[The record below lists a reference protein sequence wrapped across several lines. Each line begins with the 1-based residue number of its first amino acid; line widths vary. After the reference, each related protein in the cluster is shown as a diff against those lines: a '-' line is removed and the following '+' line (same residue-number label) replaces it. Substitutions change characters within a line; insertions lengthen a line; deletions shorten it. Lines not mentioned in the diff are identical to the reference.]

1 MEMVDPLDI
10 RHGNKILLFLLE
22 RGEIKKTDLLEIMS
36 SSDSLSR
43 SLQDLINTG
52 LIESETKVMGRKVI
66 LTKLT
71 PLGRKVAEQLRKAN
85 DIIIEYNERKI
96 QHSTMIK
103 KKEIDNNKTMCL
115 ACGFVNPADAKFC
128 MNCGGKLGDKNG
140 ESNAN

>member
-22 RGEIKKTDLLEIMS
+22 KGEIKKTDLLEIMS

-52 LIESETKVMGRKVI
+52 LIESETIIQGRKVI

-71 PLGRKVAEQLRKAN
+71 PLGRKVAEQLKKAN
-85 DIIIEYNERKI
+85 DILEDYNKRQNKQNYSKYNE
-96 QHSTMIK
+96 TIK
-103 KKEIDNNKTMCL
+103 CSL
-115 ACGFVNPADAKFC
+115 CGYENPEKAKFC
-128 MNCGGKLGDKNG
+128 LECGTRVEWG
-140 ESNAN
+140 

>member
-10 RHGNKILLFLLE
+10 RHGNKILLFLLKK
-22 RGEIKKTDLLEIMS
+22 GEIKKTDLLEIMS
-36 SSDSLSR
+36 SSDSLSK
-43 SLQDLINTG
+43 SLQDLINAG

-85 DIIIEYNERKI
+85 DIIIDYNERKI

-115 ACGFVNPADAKFC
+115 TCGFVNPADAKFC
-128 MNCGGKLGDKNG
+128 MECGAKL
-140 ESNAN
+140 E

>member
-43 SLQDLINTG
+43 SLHDLINAG
-52 LIESETKVMGRKVI
+52 LIESETTIHGRKVI

-71 PLGRKVAEQLRKAN
+71 PLGRQVAEQLKKVDSILKQSNEQQNQKKYSTNSRTYQC
-85 DIIIEYNERKI
+85 IE
-96 QHSTMIK
+96 
-103 KKEIDNNKTMCL
+103 
-115 ACGFVNPADAKFC
+115 CGYKNPEDAKFC
-128 MNCGGKLGDKNG
+128 MECGAKL
-140 ESNAN
+140 E

>member
-1 MEMVDPLDI
+1 MVDPLDI

-43 SLQDLINTG
+43 SLQDLVNAG

-71 PLGRKVAEQLRKAN
+71 PLGRKVAEQLKKAN
-85 DIIIEYNERKI
+85 AILIDYSELQN
-96 QHSTMIK
+96 STLT
-103 KKEIDNNKTMCL
+103 NKHVTNTRVIACL
-115 ACGFVNPADAKFC
+115 LCGYENPESAKFC
-128 MNCGGKLGDKNG
+128 MNCGKKLK
-140 ESNAN
+140 

>member
-36 SSDSLSR
+36 SSDSLSK

-52 LIESETKVMGRKVI
+52 LIKSETKIMGRKII

-71 PLGRKVAEQLRKAN
+71 PLGRKVAEQLKKAN
-85 DIIIEYNERKI
+85 DIIIDYNERTKI
-96 QHSTMIK
+96 QQSTMGT
-103 KKEIDNNKTMCL
+103 KKEINDNKTICL
-115 ACGFVNPADAKFC
+115 TCGFVNPTDAKFC
-128 MNCGGKLGDKNG
+128 MECGTKL
-140 ESNAN
+140 